1 MNFDYIDVDNLD
13 FFEILYPS
21 GSYILS
27 ASPFWGSLRPE
38 RRDLM
43 ETSHLELSLK
53 SLTLYIMSHCLSL
66 CLC

>member
-1 MNFDYIDVDNLD
+1 
-13 FFEILYPS
+13 
-21 GSYILS
+21 
-27 ASPFWGSLRPE
+27 LRPE